1 MAEGTWY
8 YARGGEQLGPVSAD
22 ELKGKLASGE
32 LSPQDLVWT
41 DGMGNWQP
49 AASVAPFAGAG
60 AGPGASPID
69 GAYNVAPD
77 PGQPGAA
84 PQGYGAPQ
92 GYAPPSGYA
101 PPPGY
106 PPQGYAPPPGYPPQ
120 GYVQPGYGAPGQP
133 LPYGG
138 YPPSGFA
145 SGVSFAKEAQT
156 AMILS
161 IIGCIC
167 CGILGIIGLIQGYK
181 AKANMQTSGNFE
193 GQGMATAAIVLGWI
207 AIALWVLGFG
217 ARVMN
222 RM

>member
-32 LSPQDLVWT
+32 LSPQDLVWSE
-41 DGMGNWQP
+41 GMGNWQA
-49 AASVAPFAGAG
+49 AASVPQFAGAA
-60 AGPGASPID
+60 AGPAD
-69 GAYNVAPD
+69 GGYDVAPD

-84 PQGYGAPQ
+84 PQGYAPQ
-92 GYAPPSGYA
+92 PGYAPPPGYAPQPGYA

-106 PPQGYAPPPGYPPQ
+106 PPQGYPPQ
-120 GYVQPGYGAPGQP
+120 GYGQPGYGAPGQP
-133 LPYGG
+133 LQYGG
-138 YPPSGFA
+138 YAPSGA
-145 SGVSFAKEAQT
+145 GSGVSFSKDAQT

-161 IIGCIC
+161 IIGCVC

-181 AKANMQTSGNFE
+181 AKSNMQTSGNFE

-207 AIALWVLGFG
+207 SVGFMVLYGVI
-217 ARVMN
+217 RVSQL
-222 RM
+222 

>member
-41 DGMGNWQP
+41 EGMGNWQA
-49 AASVAPFAGAG
+49 AASVPQFAGA
-60 AGPGASPID
+60 AAAPAD
-69 GAYNVAPD
+69 GGYDVAPD
-77 PGQPGAA
+77 PSQPGAA
-84 PQGYGAPQ
+84 PQGYAPQ
-92 GYAPPSGYA
+92 PGYA

-106 PPQGYAPPPGYPPQ
+106 PPQGYPPQ
-120 GYVQPGYGAPGQP
+120 GYGQPGYAAPGQP
-133 LPYGG
+133 LQYGG
-138 YPPSGFA
+138 YAPSGA
-145 SGVSFAKEAQT
+145 GSGVSFSKDAQT

-161 IIGCIC
+161 IIGCVC
-167 CGILGIIGLIQGYK
+167 CGILGIIGLVQGYK
-181 AKANMQTSGNFE
+181 AKSNMQASGNFE

-207 AIALWVLGFG
+207 SIAFMVIGVVV
-217 ARVMN
+217 RVSS